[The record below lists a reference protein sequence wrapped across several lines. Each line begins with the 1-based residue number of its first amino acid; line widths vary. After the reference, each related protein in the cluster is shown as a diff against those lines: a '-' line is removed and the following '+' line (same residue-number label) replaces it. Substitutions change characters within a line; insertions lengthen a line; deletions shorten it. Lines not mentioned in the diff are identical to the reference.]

1 MSTDLFIFL
10 REEAAGIKDD
20 FFCEV
25 AKEVR
30 ILKNIPLRYP
40 GPSSERFPCLSY
52 EEYSIL
58 KIP

>member
-10 REEAAGIKDD
+10 REEAAGTKDD

-30 ILKNIPLRYP
+30 ISTKKYYAEIPGSKLRTI
-40 GPSSERFPCLSY
+40 SMFIIRRIQ
-52 EEYSIL
+52 YS
-58 KIP
+58 

>member
-10 REEAAGIKDD
+10 REEAAGTKDD

-30 ILKNIPLRYP
+30 ISTEKYSAEIPGSKLRTI
-40 GPSSERFPCLSY
+40 SMF
-52 EEYSIL
+52 I
-58 KIP
+58 I